1 MTKKWN
7 RVLRHSSAALAL
19 LVCSSYSYSEEIF
32 GTTQNA
38 ADALQWTMTE
48 VLPQQ
53 AGLTVSN
60 VIYRYTSV
68 KQIEDDMLVHVQ
80 NQNAQA
86 PGFIFRETDDW
97 SGIPGNTINKVVP
110 VQNIPIE
117 LWGDGSIEVEGIGE
131 VTNASVFYS
140 FQYEPCFD
148 PQSDPTCP
156 GYKDPFDMMMEAVD
170 VYDPMKDQFIQDELD
185 RKAVMDEEDEED
197 RQRRK
202 MMAEGKKESNLEGA
216 LSIVNTALM
225 TAEAQ
230 AKAAELMA
238 MNFIPQTYYQAI
250 PDTKYEETVVL
261 NGGNIPD
268 NNKGRRV
275 GFAQQLLHE
284 KMVDSQYNN

>member
-1 MTKKWN
+1 M
-7 RVLRHSSAALAL
+7 LLA
-19 LVCSSYSYSEEIF
+19 CSSYSYSEEIF

-38 ADALQWTMTE
+38 AAQALQWTMTE

-60 VIYRYTSV
+60 VIYTYTSV
-68 KQIEDDMLVHVQ
+68 KKIEDDMLVHVQ

-86 PGFIFRETDDW
+86 PGLIFRETDDW

-110 VQNIPIE
+110 VQNIPLE
-117 LWGDGSIEVEGIGE
+117 LWGDGSIEVEGVGQ
-131 VTNASVFYS
+131 VTDASVVYS

-156 GYKDPFDMMMEAVD
+156 GYKDPFDMMMEEVK
-170 VYDPMKDQFIQDELD
+170 VFDPMDDTFIQDELD

-202 MMAEGKKESNLEGA
+202 IMAEGKREDNLERT

-225 TAEAQ
+225 TTEAQ
-230 AKAAELMA
+230 LKAAELMA

-261 NGGNIPD
+261 RDSEIPD
-268 NNKGRRV
+268 NKRGRRV
-275 GFAQQLLHE
+275 GLAQQLLHE
-284 KMVDSQYNN
+284 EMVSSQYEK

>member
-1 MTKKWN
+1 M
-7 RVLRHSSAALAL
+7 LLA
-19 LVCSSYSYSEEIF
+19 CSSYSYSEEIF

-38 ADALQWTMTE
+38 AAQALQWTMTE

-60 VIYRYTSV
+60 VIYTYTSV
-68 KQIEDDMLVHVQ
+68 KKIEDDMLVHVQ

-86 PGFIFRETDDW
+86 PGLIFRETDDW

-110 VQNIPIE
+110 VQNIPLE
-117 LWGDGSIEVEGIGE
+117 LWGDGSIEVEGVGQ
-131 VTNASVFYS
+131 VTDASVVYS

-156 GYKDPFDMMMEAVD
+156 GYKDPFDMMMEEVK
-170 VYDPMKDQFIQDELD
+170 VFDPMDDTFIQDELD

-202 MMAEGKKESNLEGA
+202 IMAEGKREDNLERT

-225 TAEAQ
+225 TADAQ

-261 NGGNIPD
+261 KGGEIPD
-268 NNKGRRV
+268 NKRGRRV
-275 GFAQQLLHE
+275 GLAQQLLHE
-284 KMVDSQYNN
+284 EMVSSQYEK

>member
-1 MTKKWN
+1 
-7 RVLRHSSAALAL
+7 
-19 LVCSSYSYSEEIF
+19 
-32 GTTQNA
+32 
-38 ADALQWTMTE
+38 MTE

-60 VIYRYTSV
+60 VIYTYTSV
-68 KQIEDDMLVHVQ
+68 KKTEDDMLVHVQ

-86 PGFIFRETDDW
+86 PGLIFRETDNW

-110 VQNIPIE
+110 VQNIPLE
-117 LWGDGSIEVEGIGE
+117 LWGDGSIEVEGVGQ
-131 VTNASVFYS
+131 VTDASVFYS

-156 GYKDPFDMMMEAVD
+156 GYKDPFDMMMEEVK
-170 VYDPMKDQFIQDELD
+170 VFDPMDDTFIQDELD

-202 MMAEGKKESNLEGA
+202 IMAEGKREDNLERT

-225 TAEAQ
+225 TTEAQ
-230 AKAAELMA
+230 LKAAELMA

-261 NGGNIPD
+261 RDSEIPD
-268 NNKGRRV
+268 NKRGRRV
-275 GFAQQLLHE
+275 GLAQQLLHE
-284 KMVDSQYNN
+284 EMVSSQYEK

>member
-1 MTKKWN
+1 
-7 RVLRHSSAALAL
+7 
-19 LVCSSYSYSEEIF
+19 
-32 GTTQNA
+32 
-38 ADALQWTMTE
+38 MTE

-110 VQNIPIE
+110 VQNIPLE
-117 LWGDGSIEVEGIGE
+117 LWGDGSIEVEGVGQ
-131 VTNASVFYS
+131 VTDASVFYS

-170 VYDPMKDQFIQDELD
+170 VYDPMNDQLIQEELN
-185 RKAVMDEEDEED
+185 RKAAMDEEDEED

-202 MMAEGKKESNLEGA
+202 MMAEGKKESNLERA

>member
-1 MTKKWN
+1 
-7 RVLRHSSAALAL
+7 
-19 LVCSSYSYSEEIF
+19 
-32 GTTQNA
+32 
-38 ADALQWTMTE
+38 MTE

-60 VIYRYTSV
+60 VIYSYTSV
-68 KQIEDDMLVHVQ
+68 KKIEDDMLVHVQ

-86 PGFIFRETDDW
+86 PGLIFRETDDW

-110 VQNIPIE
+110 VQNIPLE
-117 LWGDGSIEVEGIGE
+117 LWGDGSIEVEGVGQ
-131 VTNASVFYS
+131 VTDASVFYS

-156 GYKDPFDMMMEAVD
+156 GYKDPFDMMMAAVD

-202 MMAEGKKESNLEGA
+202 MMAEGKREDNLERA

-261 NGGNIPD
+261 KGGEIPD
-268 NNKGRRV
+268 NKRGRRV
-275 GFAQQLLHE
+275 GLAQQLLHE
-284 KMVDSQYNN
+284 EMVSSQYEK

>member
-1 MTKKWN
+1 M
-7 RVLRHSSAALAL
+7 LLA
-19 LVCSSYSYSEEIF
+19 CSSYSYSEEVF

-38 ADALQWTMTE
+38 AAQALQWTMTE

-60 VIYRYTSV
+60 VIYSYTSV
-68 KQIEDDMLVHVQ
+68 KKIEDDMLVHVQ

-86 PGFIFRETDDW
+86 PGLIFRETDDW

-110 VQNIPIE
+110 VQNIPLE
-117 LWGDGSIEVEGIGE
+117 LWGDGSIEVEGVGQ
-131 VTNASVFYS
+131 VTDASVFYS

-156 GYKDPFDMMMEAVD
+156 GYKDPFDMMMEEVK
-170 VYDPMKDQFIQDELD
+170 VFDPMDDTFIQDELD
-185 RKAVMDEEDEED
+185 RKAVIDEEDEED

-202 MMAEGKKESNLEGA
+202 IMAEGKREDNLERT

-225 TAEAQ
+225 TADAQ

-261 NGGNIPD
+261 RDSEIPD
-268 NNKGRRV
+268 NKRGRRV
-275 GFAQQLLHE
+275 GLAQQLLHE
-284 KMVDSQYNN
+284 EMVSSQYEK

>member
-1 MTKKWN
+1 
-7 RVLRHSSAALAL
+7 LAALVL
-19 LVCSSYSYSEEIF
+19 LACSSYSYSEEIF

-38 ADALQWTMTE
+38 AAQALQWTMTE

-60 VIYRYTSV
+60 VIYTYTSV
-68 KQIEDDMLVHVQ
+68 KKTEDDMLVHVQ

-86 PGFIFRETDDW
+86 PGLIFRETDNW

-110 VQNIPIE
+110 VQNIPLE
-117 LWGDGSIEVEGIGE
+117 LWGDGSIEVEGVGQ
-131 VTNASVFYS
+131 VTDASVFYS

-156 GYKDPFDMMMEAVD
+156 GYKDPFDMMMEEVK
-170 VYDPMKDQFIQDELD
+170 VFDPMDDTFIQDELD

-202 MMAEGKKESNLEGA
+202 IMAEGKREDNLERT

-225 TAEAQ
+225 TTEAQ
-230 AKAAELMA
+230 LKAAELMA

-261 NGGNIPD
+261 RDSEIPD
-268 NNKGRRV
+268 NKRGRRV
-275 GFAQQLLHE
+275 GLAQQLLHE
-284 KMVDSQYNN
+284 EMVSSQYEK

>member
-1 MTKKWN
+1 M
-7 RVLRHSSAALAL
+7 LLA
-19 LVCSSYSYSEEIF
+19 CSSYSYSEEIF

-38 ADALQWTMTE
+38 AAQALQWTMTE

-60 VIYRYTSV
+60 VIYTYTSV
-68 KQIEDDMLVHVQ
+68 KKTEDDMLVHVQ

-86 PGFIFRETDDW
+86 PGLIFRETDDW

-110 VQNIPIE
+110 VQNIPLE
-117 LWGDGSIEVEGIGE
+117 LWGDGSIEVEGVGQ
-131 VTNASVFYS
+131 VTDASVVYS

-156 GYKDPFDMMMEAVD
+156 GYKDPFDMMMEEVK
-170 VYDPMKDQFIQDELD
+170 VFDPMDDTFIQDELD

-202 MMAEGKKESNLEGA
+202 IMAEGKREDNLERT

-225 TAEAQ
+225 TTEAQ
-230 AKAAELMA
+230 LKAAELMA

-261 NGGNIPD
+261 RDSEIPD
-268 NNKGRRV
+268 NKRGRRV
-275 GFAQQLLHE
+275 GLAQQLLHE
-284 KMVDSQYNN
+284 EMVSSQYEK

>member
-1 MTKKWN
+1 M
-7 RVLRHSSAALAL
+7 LLA
-19 LVCSSYSYSEEIF
+19 CSSYSYSEEIF

-38 ADALQWTMTE
+38 AAQALQWTMTE

-60 VIYRYTSV
+60 VIYTYTSV
-68 KQIEDDMLVHVQ
+68 KKIEDDMLVHVQ

-86 PGFIFRETDDW
+86 PGLIFRETDDW

-110 VQNIPIE
+110 VQNIPLE
-117 LWGDGSIEVEGIGE
+117 LWGDGSIEVEGVGQ
-131 VTNASVFYS
+131 VTDASVFYS

-156 GYKDPFDMMMEAVD
+156 GYKDPFDMMMEEVK
-170 VYDPMKDQFIQDELD
+170 VFDPMDDTFIQDELD

-202 MMAEGKKESNLEGA
+202 IMAEGKREDNLERT

-225 TAEAQ
+225 TTEAQ
-230 AKAAELMA
+230 LKAAELMA

-261 NGGNIPD
+261 KGGEIPD
-268 NNKGRRV
+268 NKRGRRV
-275 GFAQQLLHE
+275 GLAQQLLHE
-284 KMVDSQYNN
+284 EMVSSQYEK

>member
-1 MTKKWN
+1 M
-7 RVLRHSSAALAL
+7 LLA
-19 LVCSSYSYSEEIF
+19 CSSYSYSEEIF

-38 ADALQWTMTE
+38 AAQALQWTMTE

-60 VIYRYTSV
+60 VIYSYTSV
-68 KQIEDDMLVHVQ
+68 KKIEDDMLVHVQ

-86 PGFIFRETDDW
+86 PGLIFRETDDW

-110 VQNIPIE
+110 VQNIPLE
-117 LWGDGSIEVEGIGE
+117 LWGDGSIEVEGVGQ
-131 VTNASVFYS
+131 VTDASVVYS

-156 GYKDPFDMMMEAVD
+156 GYKDPFDMMMEEVK
-170 VYDPMKDQFIQDELD
+170 VFDPMDDTFIQDELD

-202 MMAEGKKESNLEGA
+202 IMAEGKREDNLERT

-225 TAEAQ
+225 TTEAQ
-230 AKAAELMA
+230 LKAAELMA

-261 NGGNIPD
+261 RDSEIPD
-268 NNKGRRV
+268 NKRGRRV
-275 GFAQQLLHE
+275 GLAQQLLHE
-284 KMVDSQYNN
+284 EMVSSQYEK

>member
-1 MTKKWN
+1 
-7 RVLRHSSAALAL
+7 VLLA
-19 LVCSSYSYSEEIF
+19 CSSYSYSEEIF

-38 ADALQWTMTE
+38 AAQALQWTMTE

-60 VIYRYTSV
+60 VIYSYTSV
-68 KQIEDDMLVHVQ
+68 KKIEDDMLVHVQ

-86 PGFIFRETDDW
+86 PGLIFRETDDW

-110 VQNIPIE
+110 VQNIPLE
-117 LWGDGSIEVEGIGE
+117 LWGDGSIEVEGVGQ
-131 VTNASVFYS
+131 VTDASVFYS

-156 GYKDPFDMMMEAVD
+156 GYKDPFDMMMAAVD

-202 MMAEGKKESNLEGA
+202 MMAEGKREDNLERA

-261 NGGNIPD
+261 KGGEIPD
-268 NNKGRRV
+268 NKRGRRV
-275 GFAQQLLHE
+275 GLAQQLLHE
-284 KMVDSQYNN
+284 EMVSSQYEK

>member
-1 MTKKWN
+1 M
-7 RVLRHSSAALAL
+7 LLA
-19 LVCSSYSYSEEIF
+19 CSSYSYSEEIF

-38 ADALQWTMTE
+38 AAQALQWTMTE

-60 VIYRYTSV
+60 VIYTYTSV
-68 KQIEDDMLVHVQ
+68 KKIEDDMLVHVQ

-86 PGFIFRETDDW
+86 PGLIFRETDDW

-110 VQNIPIE
+110 VQNIPLE
-117 LWGDGSIEVEGIGE
+117 LWGDGSIEVEGVGQ
-131 VTNASVFYS
+131 VTDASVVYS

-156 GYKDPFDMMMEAVD
+156 GYKDPFDMMMEEVK
-170 VYDPMKDQFIQDELD
+170 VFDPMDDTFIQDELD

-202 MMAEGKKESNLEGA
+202 IMAEGKREDNLERT

-225 TAEAQ
+225 TTEAQ
-230 AKAAELMA
+230 LKAAELMA

-261 NGGNIPD
+261 KGGEIPD
-268 NNKGRRV
+268 NKRGRRV
-275 GFAQQLLHE
+275 GLAQQLLHE
-284 KMVDSQYNN
+284 EMVSSQYEK

>member
-1 MTKKWN
+1 M
-7 RVLRHSSAALAL
+7 

-38 ADALQWTMTE
+38 AAQALQWTMTE

-60 VIYRYTSV
+60 VIYSYTSV
-68 KQIEDDMLVHVQ
+68 KQTEDDMLVHVQ

-86 PGFIFRETDDW
+86 PGLIFRETDDW

-110 VQNIPIE
+110 VQNIPLE
-117 LWGDGSIEVEGIGE
+117 LWGDGSIEVEGVGQ
-131 VTNASVFYS
+131 VTDASVFYS

-156 GYKDPFDMMMEAVD
+156 GYKDPFDMMMEEVK
-170 VYDPMKDQFIQDELD
+170 VFDPMDDTFIQDELD

-202 MMAEGKKESNLEGA
+202 IMAEGKREDNLERT

-225 TAEAQ
+225 TTEAQ
-230 AKAAELMA
+230 LKAAELMA

-261 NGGNIPD
+261 KGGEISD
-268 NNKGRRV
+268 NKRGRRV
-275 GFAQQLLHE
+275 GLAQQLLHE
-284 KMVDSQYNN
+284 EMVSSQYEK

>member
-1 MTKKWN
+1 M
-7 RVLRHSSAALAL
+7 LLA
-19 LVCSSYSYSEEIF
+19 CSSYSYSEEIF

-38 ADALQWTMTE
+38 AAQALQWTMTE

-60 VIYRYTSV
+60 VIYTYTSV
-68 KQIEDDMLVHVQ
+68 KKIEDDMLVHVQ

-86 PGFIFRETDDW
+86 PGLIFRETDDW
-97 SGIPGNTINKVVP
+97 SGIPGNTINKIVP
-110 VQNIPIE
+110 VQNIPLE
-117 LWGDGSIEVEGIGE
+117 LWGDGSIEVEGVGQ
-131 VTNASVFYS
+131 VTDASVVYS

-156 GYKDPFDMMMEAVD
+156 GYKDPFDMMMEEVK
-170 VYDPMKDQFIQDELD
+170 VFDPMDDTFIQDELD

-202 MMAEGKKESNLEGA
+202 IMAEGKREDNLERA

-261 NGGNIPD
+261 RDSEIPD
-268 NNKGRRV
+268 NKRGRRV
-275 GFAQQLLHE
+275 GLAQQLLHE
-284 KMVDSQYNN
+284 EMVSSQYEK